1 MVIGALV
8 PDAVMFINPF
18 YRMPW
23 NYGDAHSFLGVW
35 LINIPLGMVLW
46 LCWEFVIAPGYR
58 TCAPKWLALRLPDHR
73 PTTLKKVAW
82 AIPSVLVGICTHL
95 LWDSF
100 THAGYPLTSPGGPLD
115 HTIGKLSLFRVL
127 QHGSSVLGLGGVL
140 LWILLLLRY
149 PKRRSASSH
158 WRLWPWLL
166 PVITGVM
173 APVYL
178 IMQQNFA
185 HPKVLKLALLNIVTG
200 SVSGVLV
207 CAFFCALLLLG
218 IKGARRVL
226 RR

>member
-23 NYGDAHSFLGVW
+23 TYTDAHSFFGVW
-35 LINIPLGMVLW
+35 LFNLPLGMALWMSWVFVL
-46 LCWEFVIAPGYR
+46 APAYR
-58 TCAPKWLALRLPDHR
+58 YCAPRSLALRLPDPQPIDVSR
-73 PTTLKKVAW
+73 MAW
-82 AIPSVLVGICTHL
+82 AIPSIILGICTHL

-100 THAGYPLTSPGGPLD
+100 THAGYPLTSPGRPLD
-115 HTIGKLSLFRVL
+115 HTIGKLSLFRLL
-127 QHGSSVLGLGGVL
+127 QHGSSVLGLIGVL
-140 LWILLLLRY
+140 FWIYLSLRT
-149 PKRRSASSH
+149 PKRTRAEYH
-158 WRLWPWLL
+158 FLRWPWLL
-166 PVITGVM
+166 PMISGVL

-178 IMQQNFA
+178 IMQQNLA

-200 SVSGVLV
+200 SVSGVLM
-207 CAFFCALLLLG
+207 CAFFCALVVLA